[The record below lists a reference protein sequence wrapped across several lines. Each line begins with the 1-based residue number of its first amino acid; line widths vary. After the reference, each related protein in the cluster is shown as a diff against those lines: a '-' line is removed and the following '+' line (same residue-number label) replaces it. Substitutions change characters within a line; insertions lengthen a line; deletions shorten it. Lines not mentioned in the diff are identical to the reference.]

1 VEEAISAKAVSAQ
14 RKRRAEIERLL
25 VMHKEIFQQAK
36 ILLVDDG
43 IKQIDGLSRILEDH
57 GYGNL
62 KRAIVSCGAVRP
74 YDELQ
79 PDLIILNTPM
89 LDHGDCQLL
98 EQLRN
103 AFSNEK
109 YLPIMVVTGPVSGE
123 VRPEALARGAT
134 AFLAEPYDSAEVVLL
149 VRNLLEIRFLH
160 LQLANKHDELQ
171 ARIEELTGTI
181 SALREEAAKRERAEV
196 ELLESKALRR
206 VMLDNSPSAI
216 FFKDV
221 QGRYLDVNPRF
232 EQFFGLKRDQ
242 IIGRTDNEIFPTE
255 QAANFRAN
263 DLRVIESGTPLEFE
277 EVAQYTDGPHLSI
290 VSKFPLR
297 EVNGKVS
304 VICGIVTDITERSQ
318 MAEALRQSE
327 EALQKANDELEMR
340 VRQRTAQL
348 TVANER
354 LRAEGVERHKAEEA
368 LRKSDARYQRIAAN
382 VPGMVYQFLRR
393 PDGSL
398 SLPFVSGGCWELFE
412 LGPEEIQSDPNL
424 LGNLLHPDDRELFA
438 CSVHDSAANLRPWE
452 WQGRFSLRSGK
463 VKWVQGAAR
472 PERQANGDILLDGLL
487 IDITERKRIEETV
500 RETKEEAERANA
512 AKSEFLSRMSH
523 DLRTPLNLILG
534 FGQLLKMDAHNSEQ
548 EDNIDRVL
556 SAGHHL
562 LKLVDKVLDIS
573 RIEAGNLTLS
583 IEPVLLSDALREA
596 VDHMRSMAVNSNV
609 QIVELVCDRYILAD
623 EQRLKQVL
631 LNLLAS
637 ALKYNREGGSITLSA
652 TEVSRG
658 MLRLMI
664 GVSGLGIAPED
675 TAKLFNPFEQSRAV
689 DSKIDDIDLGLA
701 ISRRFIELMSERS
714 ASRASRMRAALSG

>member
-297 EVNGKVS
+297 EVNRKVS
-304 VICGIVTDITERSQ
+304 VICGMAIT
-318 MAEALRQSE
+318 
-327 EALQKANDELEMR
+327 
-340 VRQRTAQL
+340 V
-348 TVANER
+348 
-354 LRAEGVERHKAEEA
+354 
-368 LRKSDARYQRIAAN
+368 I
-382 VPGMVYQFLRR
+382 
-393 PDGSL
+393 
-398 SLPFVSGGCWELFE
+398 
-412 LGPEEIQSDPNL
+412 
-424 LGNLLHPDDRELFA
+424 
-438 CSVHDSAANLRPWE
+438 
-452 WQGRFSLRSGK
+452 
-463 VKWVQGAAR
+463 
-472 PERQANGDILLDGLL
+472 
-487 IDITERKRIEETV
+487 
-500 RETKEEAERANA
+500 
-512 AKSEFLSRMSH
+512 
-523 DLRTPLNLILG
+523 
-534 FGQLLKMDAHNSEQ
+534 
-548 EDNIDRVL
+548 
-556 SAGHHL
+556 
-562 LKLVDKVLDIS
+562 
-573 RIEAGNLTLS
+573 
-583 IEPVLLSDALREA
+583 
-596 VDHMRSMAVNSNV
+596 
-609 QIVELVCDRYILAD
+609 
-623 EQRLKQVL
+623 
-631 LNLLAS
+631 
-637 ALKYNREGGSITLSA
+637 
-652 TEVSRG
+652 
-658 MLRLMI
+658 
-664 GVSGLGIAPED
+664 
-675 TAKLFNPFEQSRAV
+675 
-689 DSKIDDIDLGLA
+689 
-701 ISRRFIELMSERS
+701 
-714 ASRASRMRAALSG
+714 

>member
-1 VEEAISAKAVSAQ
+1 
-14 RKRRAEIERLL
+14 
-25 VMHKEIFQQAK
+25 
-36 ILLVDDG
+36 
-43 IKQIDGLSRILEDH
+43 
-57 GYGNL
+57 
-62 KRAIVSCGAVRP
+62 
-74 YDELQ
+74 
-79 PDLIILNTPM
+79 
-89 LDHGDCQLL
+89 
-98 EQLRN
+98 
-103 AFSNEK
+103 
-109 YLPIMVVTGPVSGE
+109 
-123 VRPEALARGAT
+123 
-134 AFLAEPYDSAEVVLL
+134 
-149 VRNLLEIRFLH
+149 
-160 LQLANKHDELQ
+160 
-171 ARIEELTGTI
+171 
-181 SALREEAAKRERAEV
+181 
-196 ELLESKALRR
+196 
-206 VMLDNSPSAI
+206 
-216 FFKDV
+216 
-221 QGRYLDVNPRF
+221 
-232 EQFFGLKRDQ
+232 
-242 IIGRTDNEIFPTE
+242 
-255 QAANFRAN
+255 
-263 DLRVIESGTPLEFE
+263 
-277 EVAQYTDGPHLSI
+277 
-290 VSKFPLR
+290 
-297 EVNGKVS
+297 
-304 VICGIVTDITERSQ
+304 
-318 MAEALRQSE
+318 
-327 EALQKANDELEMR
+327 
-340 VRQRTAQL
+340 
-348 TVANER
+348 
-354 LRAEGVERHKAEEA
+354 
-368 LRKSDARYQRIAAN
+368 
-382 VPGMVYQFLRR
+382 
-393 PDGSL
+393 
-398 SLPFVSGGCWELFE
+398 
-412 LGPEEIQSDPNL
+412 
-424 LGNLLHPDDRELFA
+424 
-438 CSVHDSAANLRPWE
+438 
-452 WQGRFSLRSGK
+452 